1 MKKLTQEEAD
11 NIAIKPSGRGSVLR
25 SALLTMKVNDI
36 LLIEPKD
43 WKWRHKQPGIY
54 CRRLEKHHAIKFS
67 CGKALDGSGW
77 VIKRLE

>member
-1 MKKLTQEEAD
+1 
-11 NIAIKPSGRGSVLR
+11 
-25 SALLTMKVNDI
+25 MKVNDI

-43 WKWRHKQPGIY
+43 WKWKRKQPGIY